1 MLGGP
6 IGLGHAGS
14 RDPVRGAGSGHRSGR
29 VHGPPNGEIKIA
41 YKVCSQTKKEE
52 GCEKTRQGCSWHG
65 STS

>member
-1 MLGGP
+1 MQVP
-6 IGLGHAGS
+6 ETQYA
-14 RDPVRGAGSGHRSGR
+14 
-29 VHGPPNGEIKIA
+29 PNGEIKIA